1 MVFKSV
7 AVWVSNIKW
16 APFPVVVVR
25 TGVDHNNVEIHTR
38 KLSSP
43 RIRSCIVKYLKYLE
57 DNICIIVQL
66 DNKMCLQLTNQKNLI
81 WIKLRLKS

>member
-1 MVFKSV
+1 
-7 AVWVSNIKW
+7 
-16 APFPVVVVR
+16 
-25 TGVDHNNVEIHTR
+25 
-38 KLSSP
+38 
-43 RIRSCIVKYLKYLE
+43 LKYLE